1 MKPLR
6 LVTWNCRSGS
16 VSARLDDL
24 ASLSPDIVF
33 LQECAPD
40 EEPPLSGPVITRRV
54 NPRKGIAL
62 ASVSDRCRIVA
73 VESSENVDLA
83 PQSIAAHVTQLD
95 GDGEEAA
102 AFFLLGVWA
111 HPPDYADDVLRAVQ
125 AHASAF
131 RAGPAVVMGD
141 FNSGTRLFPGTP
153 EPATRGHLELVRRL
167 GALGLVSAYHAFHGM
182 EHGQETHPTYY
193 HRAKLA
199 EPWHIDFC
207 FVPEAWAG
215 RVTSVHVGGPAELAT
230 SDHRA
235 VMVEISGQARMS

>member
-1 MKPLR
+1 VVKPLR

-24 ASLSPDIVF
+24 ACLSPDIVF

-40 EEPPLSGPVITRRV
+40 EALPLNGPVITRRV

-62 ASVSDRCRIVA
+62 ASVSDRCRLTAI
-73 VESSENVDLA
+73 ESPDNGGSA
-83 PQSIAAHVTQLD
+83 SQSIAAHVTQLAP
-95 GDGEEAA
+95 DGEEAA

-111 HPPDYADDVLRAVQ
+111 HPPDYADDVVRAVQ

-131 RAGPAVVMGD
+131 RAGPGVVMGD
-141 FNSGTRLFPGTP
+141 FNSGTRLVPGAP
-153 EPATRGHLELVRRL
+153 EPSTRGHLELVRQL
-167 GALGLVSAYHAFHGM
+167 GALGLVSAYHAFHRVD
-182 EHGQETHPTYY
+182 HGQETHPTYY

-199 EPWHIDFC
+199 DAWHIDFC
-207 FVPEAWAG
+207 FVPAALAA
-215 RVTSVHVGGPAELAT
+215 RVTSVQVGGPEAFAT

-235 VMVEISGQARMS
+235 VMVEIAVG